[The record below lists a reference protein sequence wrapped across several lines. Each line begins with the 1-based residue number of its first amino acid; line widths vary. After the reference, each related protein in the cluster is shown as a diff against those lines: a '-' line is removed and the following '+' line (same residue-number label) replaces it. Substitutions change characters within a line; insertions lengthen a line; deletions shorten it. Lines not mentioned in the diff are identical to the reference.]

1 MQNIDQ
7 KILSELAIIFNNV
20 FDEDDISINLLTT
33 AQDIDGWDSLNHI
46 RLIVTIEKFYKVRF
60 TSLEIGELKNI
71 GDMVALILIKL
82 KTSP

>member
-1 MQNIDQ
+1 MKNTDQ
-7 KILSELAIIFNNV
+7 KILSELNNIFNDV

-46 RLIVTIEKFYKVRF
+46 RLIVTIEKFYKIRF

-82 KTSP
+82 KISP